1 MAAVVPAALAV
12 ARVAALAVVP
22 EAAVAV
28 VAAAAATATDRI
40 RHRFAFQAGMVI
52 PAFRRYCVFTSFG

>member
-28 VAAAAATATDRI
+28 VAAAAATDRI

>member
-1 MAAVVPAALAV
+1 MAAVVP
-12 ARVAALAVVP
+12 AALAVVP

-28 VAAAAATATDRI
+28 VAAAATDRI